1 MEGGK
6 DAVASQ
12 DSLGSD
18 SSSVTWFNTTN
29 LLSLWG
35 IFCSLRLSIV
45 SIRFLRPLF
54 SLDLRIELFVGVEL
68 SVFTSN
74 KSVLSDIFGL
84 CWNVGVVDVLA
95 VAVLTDPKLA
105 LEDDVVVVV
114 TVTAVADVVVGEVVI
129 TETTDVDTDVVEAL
143 VELLVV
149 ATVSTLGAEVEPL
162 SSYISVLF
170 SEPTK

>member
-1 MEGGK
+1 M
-6 DAVASQ
+6 
-12 DSLGSD
+12 
-18 SSSVTWFNTTN
+18 
-29 LLSLWG
+29 
-35 IFCSLRLSIV
+35 
-45 SIRFLRPLF
+45 
-54 SLDLRIELFVGVEL
+54 FVGVEL

-162 SSYISVLF
+162 SSYTSVLF